1 MESFGEIPVVLGIK
15 SQIARSV
22 DMFFRSLYVKPAV
35 YEHFWVGKRCA
46 LILEDPV
53 VPLPLAQGMVIFR
66 PKKFPVTLALKLQI
80 FSSKA
85 PTNIVWMLLTY
96 ILT

>member
-35 YEHFWVGKRCA
+35 YEHFWVGQSGA
-46 LILEDPV
+46 LILENPV
-53 VPLPLAQGMVIFR
+53 RIH
-66 PKKFPVTLALKLQI
+66 
-80 FSSKA
+80 
-85 PTNIVWMLLTY
+85 
-96 ILT
+96 